1 MKKSQIKSGNNQ
13 AERLPKQSCFRVDE
27 VEGNE
32 IVPREPKRNLGEA
45 FAALGAMPNDFMSG
59 RRQDRP
65 PKKRNV

>member
-1 MKKSQIKSGNNQ
+1 MKKSQIESGNSQ

-32 IVPREPKRNLGEA
+32 IVLREPKRNLGEA
-45 FAALGAMPNDFMSG
+45 FAALGAMPKDFMSG

-65 PKKRNV
+65 QKKRNV